1 MFGGKPMN
9 IEHLVERG
17 KTEDKLVISELIERF
32 TPLILKIVSSIY
44 IKGYEKEDLI
54 QIGYLSIIK
63 SVREFDLDR
72 GGSFVPY
79 VYNAVRKNYYN
90 EIRKAAKS
98 NYETSYEKLVD
109 TGDYSKLS
117 RVEKSVE
124 DNIIRREEICNL
136 KTVLDK
142 LTEEEKDLIRFSYG
156 VGYGGLKKYSELYKV
171 KYVTAQKRKSRVI
184 IKLRGFH
191 TKIKE

>member
-1 MFGGKPMN
+1 MN

-17 KTEDKLVISELIERF
+17 KTEDKLAISELIERF

-98 NYETSYEKLVD
+98 NYEISYEKLVD

-117 RVEKSVE
+117 KVEKSVE